1 MSDPSSAQR
10 TDDDGCGGIKVE
22 CADGYGGAMASQPGV
37 GDERL
42 LRVVS
47 GGGTWWTAMVESR
60 AHSQA
65 ISISSQVSGARNAL
79 NRRPRPHS
87 SRWR

>member
-1 MSDPSSAQR
+1 M
-10 TDDDGCGGIKVE
+10 TTGVGGIGLE
-22 CADGYGGAMASQPGV
+22 CAEDRGGAMASQPGA

-42 LRVVS
+42 LRLVS
-47 GGGTWWTAMVESR
+47 GGGTCWTAMVESR

-65 ISISSQVSGARNAL
+65 ISISAQVSGARNAL